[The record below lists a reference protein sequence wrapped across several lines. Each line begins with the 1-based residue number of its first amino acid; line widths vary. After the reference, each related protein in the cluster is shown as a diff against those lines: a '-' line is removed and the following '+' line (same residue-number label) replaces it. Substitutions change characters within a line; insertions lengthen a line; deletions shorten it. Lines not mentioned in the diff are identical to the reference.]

1 MFLGT
6 RKRLILSDDDSDQI
20 LDAGLI
26 LSLSQVLNNS
36 LSLIELITLKV
47 SIYIFFMEIQN

>member
-6 RKRLILSDDDSDQI
+6 RKRLMLSDDDSDQI